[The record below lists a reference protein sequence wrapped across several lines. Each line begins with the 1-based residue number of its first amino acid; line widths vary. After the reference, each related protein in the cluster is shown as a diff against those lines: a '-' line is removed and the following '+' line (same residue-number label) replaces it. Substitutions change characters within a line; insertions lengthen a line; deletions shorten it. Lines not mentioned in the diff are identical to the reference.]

1 MSIMGDGVA
10 EVQALAPRAIL
21 VVDDA
26 PSNLIAYRAV
36 LESLGREIVTAASGE
51 EATQLLA
58 RQPFALLLI
67 DVRMPGM
74 DGFATVAHLREQLHA
89 LTPVIFI
96 TGIGDDATMR
106 RAYDFGAVDY
116 LVKPVPAEILRGK
129 VRNLLALYDQGIELE
144 RRAALLT
151 EQHRRIVEADALLQR
166 KDTNIGI
173 LAHDLRNPLA
183 AIVTGAHMLARLPE
197 APEKTRRIAERINQS
212 ARRMT
217 VMIRDILD
225 YTRGQLGGGI
235 PLKRQ
240 PTDLAVISQAVIEE
254 IRAGY
259 PAARIEVEMAGKL
272 IGDWD
277 PARIEQALSNLIAN
291 AVQHGGPDVRL
302 SAAEAE
308 PDAVVVTVR
317 NGGRPI
323 PEAELPTLFE
333 PFKKGP
339 GNPAGLGLGLFIA
352 REIVHAH
359 QGSIDVTSSAEG
371 TEFTFRL
378 PRGSTPQGGSRDE
391 TEGTFEGDV
400 RSSTPSLSAV

>member
-96 TGIGDDATMR
+96 TGVGDDATMR

-225 YTRGQLGGGI
+225 FTRGQLGGGI

-302 SAAEAE
+302 S
-308 PDAVVVTVR
+308 R
-317 NGGRPI
+317 RGG
-323 PEAELPTLFE
+323 
-333 PFKKGP
+333 
-339 GNPAGLGLGLFIA
+339 
-352 REIVHAH
+352 
-359 QGSIDVTSSAEG
+359 
-371 TEFTFRL
+371 
-378 PRGSTPQGGSRDE
+378 
-391 TEGTFEGDV
+391 
-400 RSSTPSLSAV
+400 

>member
-1 MSIMGDGVA
+1 MMVGGGE
-10 EVQALAPRAIL
+10 EVQGPAPRAIL

-26 PSNLIAYRAV
+26 PGNLVAYRAV
-36 LESLGREIVTAASGE
+36 LESLGREIVTATSGE
-51 EATQLLA
+51 EAMQLLA
-58 RQPFALLLI
+58 RQPFSLLLI
-67 DVRMPGM
+67 DVRMPGL
-74 DGFATVAHLREQLHA
+74 DGFATVTLLREQLHA

-96 TGIGDDATMR
+96 TGIADDAAMR
-106 RAYDFGAVDY
+106 RAYEFGAVDY
-116 LVKPVPAEILRGK
+116 LVKPVPPEILRGK

-151 EQHRRIVEADALLQR
+151 EQHRRIAEADALLQR

-183 AIVTGAHMLARLPE
+183 AIVTGAHMLARNPDV
-197 APEKTRRIAERINQS
+197 PEKAHRIATRINQS
-212 ARRMT
+212 AHRMT
-217 VMIRDILD
+217 AMIRDILD

-240 PTDLAVISQAVIEE
+240 PTDLAALSQSVIEE

-259 PAARIEVEMAGKL
+259 PAARIEIEMGGRL
-272 IGDWD
+272 TGDWD

-302 SAAEAE
+302 VAAEAE

-317 NGGRPI
+317 NGGQPI
-323 PEAELPTLFE
+323 PAAQLPTLFE
-333 PFKKGP
+333 AFKKGE

-359 QGSIDVTSSAEG
+359 QGSIGVTSSAEG
-371 TEFTFRL
+371 TEFTFCL
-378 PRGSTPQGGSRDE
+378 PRGSAPR
-391 TEGTFEGDV
+391 EGTRDKTAGTVGGNVRFEP
-400 RSSTPSLSAV
+400 PSPAPGW